1 MPINHDLTFGPVETQ
16 RLFGHEAAE
25 NEAPERLKEYYFKNI
40 TYQDVTAPLGLR
52 ILVGHKGIGKS
63 ALFKIAIMEDRQNS
77 ELPILIRPD
86 DIAELGKDTTDFLL
100 TVRSWKDGL
109 KKIIAAKALSEFGLD
124 QTGATRALQTSAARV
139 VDFLAETLRER
150 LKIDTS
156 LGKNALISQFLK
168 NNRIKVYIDDLDRGW
183 EGSKDD
189 VRRISALLN
198 AARDLL
204 NESPNL
210 FIKIGLRSD
219 VYYLVRTSDEST
231 DKIEGSVVW
240 QRWRNH
246 EILVLLVKRVET
258 FFGRAVDESRLL
270 GLKQYD
276 LSQYLSGIMSS
287 TFQGEGHWAN
297 APTYRVIMS
306 LIRKWP
312 RYLVKLCTL
321 AAKDAFQSR
330 KNIIGTA
337 NFRNIFTEYSEGR
350 IQDTINEYRSELPD
364 IERLVM
370 AMKPSKR
377 EKTTKEGY
385 VYSSDALLQKIR
397 NIRPGGTFRF
407 AGRRE
412 TTDAT
417 DKELAAFLYK
427 VNFLT
432 ARKEL
437 ADGTIL
443 RRFFEESR
451 YLSSILVDFGF
462 DWEVHP
468 AYRWALQPD
477 SIETIF
483 AQLKLTSDDER

>member
-306 LIRKWP
+306 LIRKRP
-312 RYLVKLCTL
+312 RDLVKLCTL

-350 IQDTINEYRSELPD
+350 IQDTINE
-364 IERLVM
+364 
-370 AMKPSKR
+370 
-377 EKTTKEGY
+377 
-385 VYSSDALLQKIR
+385 
-397 NIRPGGTFRF
+397 
-407 AGRRE
+407 
-412 TTDAT
+412 
-417 DKELAAFLYK
+417 
-427 VNFLT
+427 
-432 ARKEL
+432 
-437 ADGTIL
+437 
-443 RRFFEESR
+443 
-451 YLSSILVDFGF
+451 
-462 DWEVHP
+462 
-468 AYRWALQPD
+468 
-477 SIETIF
+477 
-483 AQLKLTSDDER
+483 